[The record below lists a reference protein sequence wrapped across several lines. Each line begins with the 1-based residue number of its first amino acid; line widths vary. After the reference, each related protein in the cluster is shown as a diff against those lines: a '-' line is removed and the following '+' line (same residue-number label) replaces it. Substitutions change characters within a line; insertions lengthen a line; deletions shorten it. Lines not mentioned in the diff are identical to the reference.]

1 MTKIEELRKQKNIS
15 MAQAAKELGFPYTTY
30 VNYEKGEREPKSEAL
45 IKIAQYFGVTT
56 DYILGRNN
64 IPSRTITEDFI
75 TFPVLYDVAAGFDK
89 MALAIDEWEGETID
103 IPRSYIHGEK
113 EDYAVIRVKGDSMYP
128 DYKDGDRVL
137 LKKQPTLDYS
147 GQVGV
152 LVYEDCATLK
162 RVDFVNGEDWLLMR
176 PINPNFPPQRL
187 DGSEL
192 EHCRIVGVPKVLVRK
207 IKD

>member
-1 MTKIEELRKQKNIS
+1 MTKIKELREQKNIS

-30 VNYEKGEREPKSEAL
+30 VNYEKGEREPRSEAL
-45 IKIAQYFGVTT
+45 IKIAQYFGVST
-56 DYILGRNN
+56 DYILGRESA
-64 IPSRTITEDFI
+64 PAPTITEDYV

-89 MALAIDEWEGETID
+89 MAMAIDEWEGETID

-162 RVDFVNGEDWLLMR
+162 RVDFVKGEDWLLMR
-176 PINPNFPPQRL
+176 PINPNFPPQRIEGAAL
-187 DGSEL
+187 DQ
-192 EHCRIVGVPKVLVRK
+192 CRIVGVPKVLVRT